1 MDRPLHLHVPIISAA
16 SKQSARTTSS
26 SSSSTTTTPPT
37 TTTAAAAT
45 SSRTFLR
52 MTQNT
57 GIDRLYNPA
66 DPSRG
71 QGGTATISQEIFN
84 LVKGIVGA
92 GVLTL
97 PGKLKKK

>member
-1 MDRPLHLHVPIISAA
+1 
-16 SKQSARTTSS
+16 
-26 SSSSTTTTPPT
+26 
-37 TTTAAAAT
+37 
-45 SSRTFLR
+45 

-97 PGKLKKK
+97 PGKLEKK